1 MQLNA
6 DRKGK
11 SINKNGYQMKF
22 YFVLLAFMMGSLSGF
37 GQSLNL
43 LPAIPDYTN
52 NTQAA
57 VMWKGVQLSNPSFKT
72 ILTPSLYDEVWYAS
86 MSYFHPQSPYY
97 HNPLALKR
105 TQTLLDSMLTNW
117 SNNLYLTSFNYTV
130 EATYAYLLLKTYL
143 PDSIPVDRKPIW
155 ENGIANLI
163 TTTLNKP
170 LIYDS
175 TMVGSVWLNGDIR
188 FAIAVVL
195 GGTALG
201 DTASVAKAR
210 NVIEHVMTKCL
221 LGDGGTHYYGY
232 QNENFDYHIP
242 TKKYF
247 LIYWLFSQNPTVLNV
262 LKGMNHYPLL
272 MQHPIG
278 KGFGEYIAIPA
289 WKPYYNS
296 NTEEYAA
303 AISAYLT
310 GDPYSWTMGKTASA
324 FEFAFIWK
332 NGLNALPVPAN
343 FVLYDK
349 NCLGPRYRV
358 GNWGAVG
365 TLRDVAS
372 ALPELKETNV
382 PLATLSAGK
391 QTFAGAYA
399 LTANA
404 SATTYPMNSVFQAAA
419 ITVKTKTGK
428 ETDYNRGN
436 VNSFLSAFE
445 NNSNTKTR
453 SVYGMATRYKVV
465 DKGLNK
471 TSFDGMQQWVFTQDR
486 IVGMIELEA
495 IANTSCYGLGT
506 RFCFV
511 GGRLGVSGKY
521 KQLVRLNDTTY
532 QYGLLNFKV
541 INQDLKGR
549 TDSVYYGIQGVATDT
564 LSNQLTLH
572 DKLDSVTDK
581 KINITKGYRKKV
593 LVEVTKSTNPFATD
607 ASVLNI
613 AYPLYGFQFN
623 ENNNRKLRIVHNT
636 SAASVTYA
644 DTIHCNFNKT
654 RLIKSWDDTDTSTL
668 NANANGLVSINII
681 IPANSHIL
689 IINSSLATDT
699 VLGFNTFDSVFVGSA
714 VLPVNNLVLNGT
726 SKNCKTNINLT
737 VTNETNA
744 ASYQLQASKDG
755 YNFTNISSLPTHS
768 NYNSSINRYSFD
780 VNPALGSFSFYRI
793 KTIDNDGN
801 SIYSEA
807 LFVENDCNNADYLT
821 IYPNPSKGSSLQ
833 LEYGN
838 SSVTAKGTLRLF
850 NTSGKTVWKKE
861 IGIVEGKNH
870 FTVPASN
877 FPAGQYFV
885 QLALNNG
892 KVITKQTSILR

>member
-1 MQLNA
+1 
-6 DRKGK
+6 
-11 SINKNGYQMKF
+11 MKF
-22 YFVLLAFMMGSLSGF
+22 YIVLLGFITGSLSIAY
-37 GQSLNL
+37 GQSFNL
-43 LPAIPDYTN
+43 LPTIPDYTN
-52 NTQAA
+52 NPQAS
-57 VMWKGVQLSNPSFKT
+57 VMWKGVQLTNPPFTT

-86 MSYFHPQSPYY
+86 MAYFHPQSPYY

-105 TQTLLDSMLTNW
+105 TQTLLDSMLTDW
-117 SNNLYLTSFNYTV
+117 SNNLYTTSFNYTV
-130 EATYAYLLLKTYL
+130 EANYAYLLLKTYL
-143 PDSIPVDRKPIW
+143 PDSIPSDRKPIW
-155 ENGIANLI
+155 EKGIANLI
-163 TTTLNKP
+163 TATLKNS
-170 LIYDS
+170 LVYDS
-175 TMVGSVWLNGDIR
+175 SMVGSVWLNGDIR
-188 FAIAVVL
+188 FAIAAVL
-195 GGTALG
+195 GGTAIG

-210 NVIEHVMTKCL
+210 NVIENVMTKCL

-232 QNENFDYHIP
+232 QNENFDYHTP
-242 TKKYF
+242 TKKYLF
-247 LIYWLFSQNPTVLNV
+247 IYWLISQNQTVLNV

-278 KGFGEYIAIPA
+278 KGFGEYIATPA

-296 NTEEYAA
+296 NTLEYAA

-310 GDPYSWTMGKTASA
+310 SDPYSWTIGKNAKA
-324 FEFAFIWK
+324 FELAFIWK
-332 NGLNALPVPAN
+332 NGLTALPVPTSFA
-343 FVLYDK
+343 LYDK
-349 NCLGPRYRV
+349 NILGPRYRI

-445 NNSNTKTR
+445 NNSITKNR
-453 SVYGMATRYKVV
+453 SVYGMTTRYKVV

-495 IANTSCYGLGT
+495 MANTSCYGLGT

-549 TDSVYYGIQGVATDT
+549 TDSVYYGIQGVSTDT

-593 LVEVTKSTNPFATD
+593 LVEVTKSTNPFASD

-636 SAASVTYA
+636 SALSIIYL
-644 DTIHCNFNKT
+644 DTFRCNFNKM
-654 RLIKSWDDTDTSTL
+654 RIIKSWNDRDSSIL
-668 NANANGLVSINII
+668 NVKVNDVDSINIV
-681 IPANSHIL
+681 IPPYSHIL
-689 IINSSLATDT
+689 IINSALPTDT
-699 VLGFNTFDSVFVGSA
+699 VHGYNTFDSVFVGSA
-714 VLPVNNLVLNGT
+714 ILPINNLVVEG
-726 SKNCKTNINLT
+726 SVKNCTTAINLT
-737 VTNETNA
+737 VTNQTNVV
-744 ASYQLQASKDG
+744 SYQLQASKDG
-755 YNFTNISSLPTHS
+755 YSFTNISTQVALD
-768 NYNSSINRYSFD
+768 NNSSSVYKYSFE
-780 VNPALGSFSFYRI
+780 VNPLVGSFSFYRI
-793 KTIDNDGN
+793 KSTDHDGN
-801 SIYSEA
+801 SNLSKLLY
-807 LFVENDCNNADYLT
+807 VENNCTQTDYLS
-821 IYPNPSKGSSLQ
+821 IYPNPSKS
-833 LEYGN
+833 
-838 SSVTAKGTLRLF
+838 SSVHVEYKNPSVASKGVLRLI
-850 NTSGKTVWKKE
+850 NTLGNTVWKRE
-861 IGIVEGKNH
+861 IEIMEGKNEYYIPTAY
-870 FTVPASN
+870 FTGGEYYA
-877 FPAGQYFV
+877 
-885 QLALNNG
+885 QLILNNG

>member
-1 MQLNA
+1 
-6 DRKGK
+6 
-11 SINKNGYQMKF
+11 MKF
-22 YFVLLAFMMGSLSGF
+22 YLVLLAFMMGSLSGF

-143 PDSIPVDRKPIW
+143 PDSIPTDRKPIW
-155 ENGIANLI
+155 EKGIANLI
-163 TTTLNKP
+163 TATLKKP
-170 LIYDS
+170 LMYDS
-175 TMVGSVWLNGDIR
+175 LMVGSVWLNGDIR

-201 DTASVAKAR
+201 DTVSVAKAR

-221 LGDGGTHYYGY
+221 LPDGGTHYYGY
-232 QNENFDYHIP
+232 QNENFTYHTP

-372 ALPELKETNV
+372 SLPEFKETNV
-382 PLATLSAGK
+382 PTATLSAGK

-404 SATTYPMNSVFQAAA
+404 SATTYPMNAVFQAAA
-419 ITVKTKTGK
+419 IMVKTKTGI

-445 NNSNTKTR
+445 NNSITKTKA
-453 SVYGMATRYKVV
+453 VYGMATRYKVV

-471 TSFDGMQQWVFTQDR
+471 TSFDGMQQWLFTPDR

-521 KQLVRLNDTTY
+521 KQLIRLNDSTY
-532 QYGLLNFKV
+532 QYGLLNLKV
-541 INQDLKGR
+541 INQDFKGR
-549 TDSVYYGIQGVATDT
+549 TDSVYYGIQGAANDT

-572 DKLDSVTDK
+572 DQLDSLTDK

-593 LVEVTKSTNPFATD
+593 LVEVTKTTNAFASY
-607 ASVLNI
+607 ASVLNV
-613 AYPLYGFQFN
+613 AYPLYGFQFT

-636 SAASVTYA
+636 SASSVIYT
-644 DTIHCNFNKT
+644 DTFYCNFNHT
-654 RLIKSWDDTDTSTL
+654 RIIKSWDNADTSYGDAKP
-668 NANANGLVSINII
+668 NSSFSIKIT

-689 IINSSLATDT
+689 IINSSVGADT
-699 VLGFNTFDSVFVGSA
+699 VLGYNTFDSVFVGSA
-714 VLPVNNLVLNGT
+714 VLPINNLSLEGSVI
-726 SKNCKTNINLT
+726 NCITTIHLSVIN
-737 VTNETNA
+737 EINA
-744 ASYQLQASKDG
+744 ASYQLQGSTDG
-755 YNFTNISSLPTHS
+755 SNFTNISTLPIHRST
-768 NYNSSINRYSFD
+768 NSTANSYDFEVSPVMGNYSF
-780 VNPALGSFSFYRI
+780 FRI
-793 KTIDNDGN
+793 KATNHDGN
-801 SIYSEA
+801 NNFSKVVY
-807 LFVENDCNNADYLT
+807 VENNCNNTNYLT
-821 IYPNPSKGSSLQ
+821 IYPNPTKGSSIQ
-833 LEYGN
+833 LVYGN
-838 SSVTAKGTLRLF
+838 ANGTSNGILRLF
-850 NTSGKTVWKKE
+850 NASGNTIWKKE
-861 IGIVEGKNH
+861 IGIAEGNNH
-870 FTVPASN
+870 FSIPATN
-877 FPAGQYFV
+877 LPVGQYYV
-885 QLALNNG
+885 QLAFKNG
-892 KVITKQTSILR
+892 KIITKQTNILR